1 MKYYHWFYVLCFF
14 ILAGCESNK
23 YEEHYSVISDT
34 EHGSLQEEPII
45 IEIISK
51 KQLNKLMHDDRY
63 VLIGK
68 SEFTD
73 FYYPRTYAIDCAKKH
88 GAALIA
94 VECGNPE
101 TIEYDSVDYI
111 PTTSTTYHSG
121 SILDSSYYGGYYNY
135 SGTSTTYGSTPI
147 VVKRHKTYY
156 PQTGYFFAKNKNN
169 NTFGVSFQLPDN
181 IPGTNDTSIKVLSV
195 KKGSQAE
202 KLCIRKNDIVKSING
217 QTISS
222 PNDVLPYIN
231 GTKTIKTIK
240 VSHE

>member
-1 MKYYHWFYVLCFF
+1 MKIYSLFFCSLAF
-14 ILAGCESNK
+14 ILASCESNK
-23 YEEHYSVISDT
+23 YEEYYSVISDP
-34 EHGSLQEEPII
+34 ECRSLQEEPII

-51 KQLNKLMHDDRY
+51 KQLNELMQDDRY
-63 VLIGK
+63 VLIGE
-68 SEFTD
+68 SEFRD

-88 GAALIA
+88 GASLIA
-94 VECGNPE
+94 VECGKPE
-101 TIEYDSVDYI
+101 IIEYDSVDYI

-121 SILDSSYYGGYYNY
+121 SLYDSSYYGGYYNY

-147 VVKRHKTYY
+147 AVKRYKTYY
-156 PQTGYFFAKNKNN
+156 PQTGYFFAKKKNN
-169 NTFGVSFQLPDN
+169 NAFGITFQLPEN
-181 IPGTNDTSIKVLSV
+181 IPGVNDTSIRVLSV

-202 KLCIRKNDIVKSING
+202 KLGIRKNDVVKSING

-231 GTKTIKTIK
+231 GTKTIKKIK